1 MEQFKPPNALIF
13 SGNLSENWRRW
24 EQKLQLYLTAT
35 GACKYPEAQK
45 IAILLHTIGE
55 EGLEL
60 YNTMNVVYG
69 TPEAPTMNELL
80 AQFRKHCNPR
90 KNSVFER
97 YQFWT
102 HPMPDTGGID
112 KFQTELKLKAKDCEF
127 KDTEDLML
135 RDKIVFSITN
145 PALKEKLLADPD
157 LTLEKAVSIC
167 RIKETTK
174 AQVEAMGASAAERQ
188 MQALSQRKASKEYA
202 QDRKSGHIKQSM
214 QKSPDTQVYSCKQC
228 GQRHKPKQ
236 CSAYGATCH
245 KCNGKNNFAKC
256 CRTKN
261 PLWKMNKEKPKEID
275 SLFIGVLQ
283 AADLCTQAQK
293 LDDAWYT
300 DITIGENTVKFKLDT
315 GAEANVLP
323 IATVNTMSTPV
334 KIEPT
339 TTVLVSYGGTK
350 LIPRGCTTLAVMA
363 KGQQAKLQFFI
374 TNENTTP
381 ILGRKACVDL
391 QLIQRIDTVNV
402 SSPATKKDLITKH
415 PEVFKGLGCFPGKHH
430 IYVDPT
436 VPPVI
441 HGCRKIPYA
450 IMDKF
455 KQTLTELKE
464 TGVVSLV
471 TVPTPWV
478 NSLVITEKKNGNLRV
493 CLDPRD
499 LNKAIK
505 RQHYSISTPE
515 DVRSKLNGK
524 KFFTILDEKDGYWQV
539 VLDEKSSLLCTFNT
553 PWGRYKF
560 NRLPFGI
567 KSASE
572 VFQQKNSEAFGDIEG
587 THIIAD
593 DMIIAAS
600 TKQEHDD
607 ILNKVME
614 RARKLNVKFNKDKIQ
629 YLVKEVKYMGH
640 IISSDGVKPDDSKI
654 SAILNMPPPQDKKG
668 LMRFLGMTRYLA
680 QYIPKEAS
688 LTAPLRMLLKKDIL
702 WQWGPE
708 QDKALNLLK
717 SSLTQAPVLSYFD
730 PAKQLEIQAD
740 ASKDGLG
747 ACLMQERKP
756 IVYVSRALSRA
767 EQNYAQIEKELLA
780 IVFATKKF
788 HQYIY
793 GANVKVQSDH
803 KPLQAILS
811 RPIGQAPARLQR
823 MLLQLQKY
831 DISVSYT
838 PGKLMAI
845 ADTLSRAVDI
855 KSTDNGEELF
865 DEKVVYAMQST
876 EALSP
881 KLLQMLKVETQKDD
895 TLQAVKDMHTQ
906 GWPQRKKQ
914 VPSIIHQYWPI
925 RHTFSIVDD
934 LLMSGDRVVIPKGS
948 RAEML
953 RRLHSAHQGM
963 QRSKARARLIMCWP
977 GMSKD
982 IEQMVENCTVCQEER
997 PANHKETLLSHDIPD
1012 LPWLKLAADI
1022 FDFRGHAFL
1031 LIVDYF
1037 SKYPEILKLPDK
1049 TSHSI
1054 IAKLK
1059 SVFARHGI
1067 PKEMVSD
1074 NMPFSSREIHSFAS
1088 QWGIQ
1093 LTHSSPGYPQSNGQ
1107 AERMIQTVKLLF
1119 KKSFSTGADP
1129 HLALL
1134 HLRNTP
1140 ISGTNVTP
1148 AQLLMGRVLR
1158 STLPETTE
1166 ILKPKLPEKAH
1177 KMLLKL
1183 QNSQRQYYN
1192 RGAKDLPIFQKGE
1205 RVRIQTSQGWK
1216 PAVIVKPT
1224 AEPRSYMV
1232 MTPGGARFRR
1242 NRRHLRRDTIIPTAE
1257 DEVHLPA
1264 DMNNE
1269 SGVDPVESP
1278 EQRAVPVDPRVDEPT
1293 PAAHQP
1299 TGEQRSTRFGRTVI
1313 KPAKL
1318 QDYVLS

>member
-1 MEQFKPPNALIF
+1 
-13 SGNLSENWRRW
+13 
-24 EQKLQLYLTAT
+24 
-35 GACKYPEAQK
+35 
-45 IAILLHTIGE
+45 
-55 EGLEL
+55 
-60 YNTMNVVYG
+60 
-69 TPEAPTMNELL
+69 
-80 AQFRKHCNPR
+80 
-90 KNSVFER
+90 
-97 YQFWT
+97 
-102 HPMPDTGGID
+102 
-112 KFQTELKLKAKDCEF
+112 
-127 KDTEDLML
+127 
-135 RDKIVFSITN
+135 
-145 PALKEKLLADPD
+145 
-157 LTLEKAVSIC
+157 
-167 RIKETTK
+167 
-174 AQVEAMGASAAERQ
+174 
-188 MQALSQRKASKEYA
+188 
-202 QDRKSGHIKQSM
+202 
-214 QKSPDTQVYSCKQC
+214 
-228 GQRHKPKQ
+228 
-236 CSAYGATCH
+236 
-245 KCNGKNNFAKC
+245 
-256 CRTKN
+256 
-261 PLWKMNKEKPKEID
+261 
-275 SLFIGVLQ
+275 
-283 AADLCTQAQK
+283 
-293 LDDAWYT
+293 
-300 DITIGENTVKFKLDT
+300 
-315 GAEANVLP
+315 
-323 IATVNTMSTPV
+323 
-334 KIEPT
+334 
-339 TTVLVSYGGTK
+339 
-350 LIPRGCTTLAVMA
+350 
-363 KGQQAKLQFFI
+363 
-374 TNENTTP
+374 
-381 ILGRKACVDL
+381 
-391 QLIQRIDTVNV
+391 
-402 SSPATKKDLITKH
+402 
-415 PEVFKGLGCFPGKHH
+415 
-430 IYVDPT
+430 
-436 VPPVI
+436 
-441 HGCRKIPYA
+441 
-450 IMDKF
+450 
-455 KQTLTELKE
+455 
-464 TGVVSLV
+464 
-471 TVPTPWV
+471 
-478 NSLVITEKKNGNLRV
+478 
-493 CLDPRD
+493 
-499 LNKAIK
+499 
-505 RQHYSISTPE
+505 
-515 DVRSKLNGK
+515 
-524 KFFTILDEKDGYWQV
+524 
-539 VLDEKSSLLCTFNT
+539 
-553 PWGRYKF
+553 
-560 NRLPFGI
+560 
-567 KSASE
+567 
-572 VFQQKNSEAFGDIEG
+572 
-587 THIIAD
+587 
-593 DMIIAAS
+593 
-600 TKQEHDD
+600 
-607 ILNKVME
+607 ME

-708 QDKALNLLK
+708 QGKALNLLK

-740 ASKDGLG
+740 ASKDRLG

-793 GANVKVQSDH
+793 GANV
-803 KPLQAILS
+803 L
-811 RPIGQAPARLQR
+811 QAPARLQR

-865 DEKVVYAMQST
+865 NEKVVYAMQS
-876 EALSP
+876 
-881 KLLQMLKVETQKDD
+881 
-895 TLQAVKDMHTQ
+895 
-906 GWPQRKKQ
+906 
-914 VPSIIHQYWPI
+914 
-925 RHTFSIVDD
+925 
-934 LLMSGDRVVIPKGS
+934 
-948 RAEML
+948 
-953 RRLHSAHQGM
+953 
-963 QRSKARARLIMCWP
+963 
-977 GMSKD
+977 
-982 IEQMVENCTVCQEER
+982 
-997 PANHKETLLSHDIPD
+997 
-1012 LPWLKLAADI
+1012 
-1022 FDFRGHAFL
+1022 DFRGHAFL

-1074 NMPFSSREIHSFAS
+1074 NMPFSSREIPSFAS

-1140 ISGTNVTP
+1140 ISGTTVTP

-1166 ILKPKLPEKAH
+1166 ILKPKVPEKAH

-1192 RGAKDLPIFQKGE
+1192 RGAKDLPIFRKGE